1 LSFPSVAEDLSRS
14 AERDPEG
21 VALVVPDREV
31 TFSEL
36 DGLVDRAAAGVRES
50 GVQPGDRVGIMFA
63 NGVDAVVAI
72 EATLRAGAAIMP
84 INPTAKH
91 DRVSDLLHRSEARAL
106 LCDAERAGEA
116 TAGVEASGG
125 KAMLFSG
132 IDQLSSDATAP
143 HETPGDDDLGAL
155 MHTSG
160 STGGPKGVMH
170 CHSGLGFVTDS
181 IIDYLGITQEDRVLN
196 LLPLS
201 FGYGLTHLLF
211 CMRTGATLVLEPGVG
226 LPGRILKLLE
236 DQRITGLP
244 GVPTVFQMLLT
255 LRGLADRTFPD
266 LRFLTSAGAALPGP
280 AIEEVRRAFSGAE
293 LFVMYGQTECFRTCY
308 LPPDQLDVRPG
319 SVGVPI
325 PGTDTWIED
334 DEGNPVGHGV
344 VGELIVRGPHV
355 MQGYWRNPRA
365 TIERVRQGRRPR
377 ERVLASNDLFRT
389 DEEGYLYFVGRRD
402 DIIKSRGEKVPPR
415 EVEEVIHL
423 DPAVHEVA
431 VVGVPDRLLGEA
443 VHAHV
448 SAREG
453 SELDPGGLKR
463 LCAEHLEDYMVPQQV
478 VIHDELPRNQNN
490 KIDRLLL
497 SQG

>member
-1 LSFPSVAEDLSRS
+1 MSVASIADDLSGW
-14 AERDPEG
+14 AIDE
-21 VALVVPDREV
+21 PDRTAV
-31 TFSEL
+31 IVGDRSVSFGEL
-36 DGLVDRAAAGVRES
+36 DGLADRLAAGLHEQ
-50 GVQPGDRVGIMFA
+50 GVQRGDRVAIMLPNGI
-63 NGVDAVVAI
+63 DAVVAI
-72 EATLRAGAAIMP
+72 EGALRAGAAIMP

-91 DRVSDLLHRSEARAL
+91 DRVSDLLQRSEAAML
-106 LCDAERAGEA
+106 FCDAERAAEAEQAVAAIGE
-116 TAGVEASGG
+116 VPW
-125 KAMLFSG
+125 FSS
-132 IDQLSSDATAP
+132 LEEVSSDGAAP
-143 HETPGDDDLGAL
+143 HETPGDDDLAAL

-170 CHSGLGFVTDS
+170 CHGGLGFVTDS
-181 IIDYLGITQEDRVLN
+181 IVEYLEITPEDRILN

-201 FGYGLTHLLF
+201 FGYGLSHLLISL
-211 CMRTGATLVLEPGVG
+211 RSGATLVLEPGVG
-226 LPGRILKLLE
+226 LPGKIVKLLE
-236 DQRITGLP
+236 DHQITGLP

-255 LRGLADRTFPD
+255 LRGLADRPLPH

-280 AIEEVRRAFSGAE
+280 AIEEVRRTFPNA
-293 LFVMYGQTECFRTCY
+293 LLYVMYGQTECIRTCY
-308 LPPDQLDVRPG
+308 LPPDQLDVRPA

-325 PGTDTWIED
+325 PGTETWIED
-334 DEGNPVGHGV
+334 DKGDEVGPGV

-355 MQGYWRNPRA
+355 MQGYWRNPEA
-365 TIERVRQGRRPR
+365 TAPRIREGRHPG

-415 EVEEVIHL
+415 EVEEVLHI
-423 DPAVHEVA
+423 DPAVHEAA

-453 SELDPGGLKR
+453 EELDPAALMR
-463 LCAEHLEDYMVPQQV
+463 LCAEHLEDYMVPQRI

-490 KIDRLLL
+490 KVDRLGLAR
-497 SQG
+497 G

>member
-1 LSFPSVAEDLSRS
+1 LSYPSVAEDLTRS
-14 AERDPEG
+14 AARDPDG
-21 VALVVPDREV
+21 VALVAGDREV
-31 TFSEL
+31 SFAEL
-36 DGLVDRAAAGVRES
+36 DGLVARAAAGLRES
-50 GVQPGDRVGIMFA
+50 GVQRGDRVGIMLA

-91 DRVSDLLHRSEARAL
+91 DRVSDLLRRSDAALL
-106 LCDAERAGEA
+106 LCDAERAEQARQGV
-116 TAGVEASGG
+116 AGAGG
-125 KAMLFSG
+125 KAQLFFDLG
-132 IDQLSSDATAP
+132 QLSSDASAP
-143 HETPGDDDLGAL
+143 HDVPAEDDLGAL

-170 CHSGLGFVTDS
+170 SHGGLGFVTDS
-181 IIDYLGITQEDRVLN
+181 IIEYLQITSEDRVLN

-201 FGYGLTHLLF
+201 FGYGLTHLMF
-211 CMRTGATLVLEPGVG
+211 CIRTGATLVLEPGVG
-226 LPGRILKLLE
+226 LPGRIVKLLE
-236 DQRITGLP
+236 EKRITGLP

-255 LRGLADRTFPD
+255 LRGLADRKLPD

-280 AIEEVRRAFSGAE
+280 AIQELQRTFPGAR
-293 LFVMYGQTECFRTCY
+293 LYVMYGQTECFRTCY
-308 LPPDQLDVRPG
+308 LPPDQLEVRPS

-325 PGTDTWIED
+325 PGTETWIED
-334 DEGNPVGHGV
+334 DEGNRVGPGV

-355 MQGYWRNPRA
+355 MQGYWRNPEA
-365 TIERVRQGRRPR
+365 TLERVREGSRPG

-415 EVEEVIHL
+415 EVEEILHL
-423 DPAVHEVA
+423 EPGVHEAA

-448 SAREG
+448 TAREG
-453 SELDPGGLKR
+453 AELDPAELKR
-463 LCAEHLEDYMVPQQV
+463 LCAEHLEDYMVPQRIV
-478 VIHDELPRNQNN
+478 VHDELPRNQNN
-490 KIDRLLL
+490 KVDRLLL
-497 SQG
+497 AQG